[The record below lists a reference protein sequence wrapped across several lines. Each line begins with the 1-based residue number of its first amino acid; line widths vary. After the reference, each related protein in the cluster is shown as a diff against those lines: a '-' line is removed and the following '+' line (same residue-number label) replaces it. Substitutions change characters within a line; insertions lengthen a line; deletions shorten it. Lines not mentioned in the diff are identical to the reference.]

1 LVKDER
7 GDLLADPHKIL
18 NRWKNYFCELL
29 NVHGVGGVRQTEIHT
44 DEPFVPQ
51 PSASEVEVAV
61 VKLKSYKSPGV
72 DQIPAELIQVGG
84 ETLRSE
90 MHKLIKLICNKEEL
104 PHQWKESNV
113 VPIHKKGDKTD
124 CRNYR
129 GISLLSTSYKILSNI
144 LLARLT
150 PYADK
155 IIGHH
160 QCGFRRNRSTTDQIF
175 YIRQILAKKWEYNG
189 TVRQLFIDLRKANDS
204 GGKYYTVF

>member
-29 NVHGVGGVRQTEIHT
+29 NVYGACGVRQAEIHT
-44 DEPFVPQ
+44 AEPLVPE
-51 PSASEVEVAV
+51 PSASEVEVAIG
-61 VKLKSYKSPGV
+61 KLKRFKSPGV
-72 DQIPAELIQVGG
+72 DQIPAEIIQAGG

-90 MHKLIKLICNKEEL
+90 VHKLIKLVWNKEL
-104 PHQWKESNV
+104 PHQWKESTV

-124 CRNYR
+124 CSNYR
-129 GISLLSTSYKILSNI
+129 AVSSLSTSCKILSNI

-150 PYADK
+150 PYAHG
-155 IIGHH
+155 IIGDY

-175 YIRQILAKKWEYNG
+175 Y
-189 TVRQLFIDLRKANDS
+189 VR
-204 GGKYYTVF
+204 